1 MTNANLQNDA
11 GNKTKFVVGLG
22 NPGRRYSATRHNV
35 GFEVLE
41 TLRRH
46 WKLDEGREAFSGR
59 LTEGHIGA
67 DAAQR
72 VMLFAPQTYMNASG
86 RAVRQLVDFYKADP
100 SDVLVVLDDMALP
113 LGRLRLRAKGTA
125 GGHNGLG
132 DILAAM
138 GDEAVPRLRIGISPA
153 PANVDPAEFVL
164 SRFRPDEAEVIEE
177 AVKVAAKA
185 AEDWLFRGID
195 SAMDK
200 FNRKAED

>member
-1 MTNANLQNDA
+1 LQNDA
-11 GNKTKFVVGLG
+11 SNKTKFVVGLG

-41 TLRRH
+41 ILRRH
-46 WKLDEGREAFSGR
+46 WKLDQGRSGFSGL
-59 LTEGHIGA
+59 LTEGRIGP
-67 DAAQR
+67 DAERRA
-72 VMLFAPQTYMNASG
+72 MLFAPQTYMNASG

-113 LGRLRLRAKGTA
+113 LGRLRLRARGSA

-132 DILAAM
+132 DILEAM

-164 SRFRPDEAEVIEE
+164 SRFRPDETEVITQ
-177 AVKVAAKA
+177 AINTAAKVV
-185 AEDWLFRGID
+185 EDWLFNGID

-200 FNRKAED
+200 FNRKTED